1 MIKRF
6 PGLVLIFWL
15 SLEAMDLAAQTISFI
30 VQDAS
35 CMGGTNGTAEV
46 VLNSYPQPY
55 YYSWSN
61 GQVTSQSTGL
71 AAGNY
76 TVTVTYGPSSTDTT
90 LSVLI
95 KELTCPIF
103 PGWDFT
109 PNNDN
114 YNEVWAVDNIQF
126 YPDFLLFV
134 YNRWGQKVYEQK
146 GNYTPWD
153 GILNGVPLPS
163 ASYYYV
169 IIPDGKEKHSG
180 VLKGSV
186 TLIR

>member
-6 PGLVLIFWL
+6 TDFLFIFL
-15 SLEAMDLAAQTISFI
+15 LTAVASGSRGQSISFL

-35 CMGGTNGTAEV
+35 CMGITNGTAEV
-46 VLNSYPQPY
+46 VLNSFPLPY

-61 GQVTSQSTGL
+61 GQVTSQATGL
-71 AAGNY
+71 GAGTY
-76 TVTVTYGPSSTDTT
+76 VVTVTYGPTSIDTT
-90 LSVLI
+90 LSVPVN
-95 KELTCPIF
+95 ELTCPII
-103 PGWDFT
+103 PGKDFT

-114 YNEVWAVDNIQF
+114 YNEVWSIDNIQY

-134 YNRWGQKVYEQK
+134 YNRWGQKLYEQK

-153 GILNGVPLPS
+153 GRLNGVPLPS

-169 IIPDGKEKHSG
+169 IIPDGNEMRSS
-180 VLKGSV
+180 VLKGAV